1 MVSQI
6 VDSLAMVFATQEKW
20 DDVRR
25 VYEDELRR
33 LDEHCGPSDPRSV
46 LAASKLGT
54 VLERKVEWHERC
66 GRCMTCHGWCRGA
79 QQLILSGM
87 PNIQVDGN
95 TRTDSRWTVY
105 RRNTTGAD
113 ACGSRQ
119 YRAIDFIT
127 LINSLRVCSIQ
138 SISRNLIQRDD
149 WISAMQVYEKVVD
162 GLNDR
167 RRPQLLRGPVNK
179 TEIRGHLAAITFR
192 CSETVDPPRDEEVGA

>member
-1 MVSQI
+1 
-6 VDSLAMVFATQEKW
+6 
-20 DDVRR
+20 
-25 VYEDELRR
+25 
-33 LDEHCGPSDPRSV
+33 
-46 LAASKLGT
+46 
-54 VLERKVEWHERC
+54 
-66 GRCMTCHGWCRGA
+66 
-79 QQLILSGM
+79 M

>member
-127 LINSLRVCSIQ
+127 LINSLRVMRVFNSVHFTQ
-138 SISRNLIQRDD
+138 PHSKR
-149 WISAMQVYEKVVD
+149 
-162 GLNDR
+162 
-167 RRPQLLRGPVNK
+167 
-179 TEIRGHLAAITFR
+179 
-192 CSETVDPPRDEEVGA
+192 